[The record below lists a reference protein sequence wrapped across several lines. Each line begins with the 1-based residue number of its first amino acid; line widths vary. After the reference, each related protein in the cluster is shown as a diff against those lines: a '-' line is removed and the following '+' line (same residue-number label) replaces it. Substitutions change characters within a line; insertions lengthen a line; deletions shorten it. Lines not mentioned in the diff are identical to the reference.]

1 MIKPVYPPDA
11 KAAGIHGVVR
21 LEVVVS
27 KAGTVKEIRN
37 ASGRPELIPAA
48 ADAVKNWLYEPVL
61 KDGQAVE
68 FIVTVDVNFS
78 LQKEAVREVTPK
90 APIEIGGT
98 TQESKLIN
106 KSRPVYPPDAKAAG
120 LQGSVK
126 LVVVIAEDGT
136 LGEIRRATGPLL
148 LIDPAV
154 DAIRQWTWK
163 PTTLDGVNV
172 PVITEIMINFKL
184 SQ

>member
-1 MIKPVYPPDA
+1 MLRALFAVGLIILPAAGFQNIGISDSGPSKRIVKMIKPVYPPGA

-48 ADAVKNWLYEPVL
+48 ADAVKSWLYEPVL

-98 TQESKLIN
+98 H
-106 KSRPVYPPDAKAAG
+106 
-120 LQGSVK
+120 
-126 LVVVIAEDGT
+126 
-136 LGEIRRATGPLL
+136 RR
-148 LIDPAV
+148 
-154 DAIRQWTWK
+154 
-163 PTTLDGVNV
+163 VN
-172 PVITEIMINFKL
+172 
-184 SQ
+184 